1 MKKVLG
7 LGVAIAAVVATVWVS
22 GAEEAEDG
30 NGEEQSNDRYAELVK
45 ENGEFQ
51 ETFVLP
57 GLDPSKYNKV
67 FLWEG
72 QFEYRDVGPA
82 QKTRSTML
90 STHKREF
97 GISEEDRRRFEEI
110 VGEAFHKEIAK
121 AKNFTIIENIDEMD
135 AATLILRGAM
145 LDIISRVPPQMVGR
159 ADVYLSSVGAAT
171 FVIEMID
178 AGTGAVVALAAERRS
193 IETLN
198 ARTGASVPANSAS
211 VLGDIKR
218 WSNSIAR
225 RLRTAL
231 DKAIKEGANA

>member
-110 VGEAFHKEIAK
+110 VGEAFEKEISK
-121 AKNFTIIENIDEMD
+121 AKNFTIIENIDELD

-218 WSNSIAR
+218 WSGSLAR
-225 RLRTAL
+225 RLRIAL
-231 DKAIKEGANA
+231 DKAIKEGAQA